1 MVTAKKISKKI
12 YTKGNEKSQ
21 IIHDQ
26 KKKSIKHK
34 KS

>member
-26 KKKSIKHK
+26 KKKIN
-34 KS
+34 